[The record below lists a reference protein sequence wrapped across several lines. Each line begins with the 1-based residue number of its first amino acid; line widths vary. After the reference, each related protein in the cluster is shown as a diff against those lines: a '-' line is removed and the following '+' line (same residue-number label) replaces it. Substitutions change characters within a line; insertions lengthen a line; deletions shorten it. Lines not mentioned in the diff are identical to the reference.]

1 MSFSFRSPSVPQ
13 LDHVADEELHHLAS
27 GWRTRALRGDREANG
42 IAHAYEVEQRRRQR
56 LSQSLQSP
64 VLAAPVGPV
73 TRSRPWWRFWA
84 AA

>member
-1 MSFSFRSPSVPQ
+1 MTIPRTLPPLGH
-13 LDHVADEELHHLAS
+13 LDDDELVGLAVH
-27 GWRTRALRGDREANG
+27 WRTQALRGDREANG